1 MHPLLRNVK
10 KDIESRVTSNNL
22 QKQLG
27 QPYLVEPLAE
37 NYDSTLEQLLNNAQ
51 KRNPQN
57 DSTGSDIFRVN
68 QSEISVRVV
77 A

>member
-37 NYDSTLEQLLNNAQ
+37 NYDSTLEQLCAKEKSSN
-51 KRNPQN
+51 
-57 DSTGSDIFRVN
+57 STGSDIFRVN